1 VTASSSSRQPG
12 LGPITGLDRALDDPR
27 VFQAVQEY
35 LVALEAGER
44 PEPEE
49 FLDRHPEIRESLTEC
64 LEALQFVHT
73 AAERSLPSTRRLPD
87 LPGVEPPTAVPL
99 GDFQL
104 LREIGRGGMGVVYEA
119 IQLSLGRRVALKILP
134 FAAALDARHLQRFK
148 NEASAAAFLHHPNIV
163 PVYGVG
169 YDRGTHFYAMQLIE
183 GITIS
188 ALIRQLRR
196 DAGRGDS
203 DPESKNGA
211 IPPKRR
217 RVVHGG
223 LTQFFADSQLG
234 SPPPAMAEA
243 SGDVQPV
250 VELST
255 ARSKDARKYFR
266 TVARLGVDA
275 AAALEHAHQTG
286 VIHRDV
292 KPGNLMLDCRGHLWI
307 TDFGLAQFHMDPG
320 LTVTGDLVG
329 TLRYMS
335 PEQAMGQRLQLDHR
349 TDVYSLG
356 VTLYELLTLEPAFP
370 GGDRQELLHRIATE
384 EPIVPRLA
392 DPNIPAELDTIVLK
406 AISKSRVDR
415 YATAQA
421 LADDLQRFLDEKPIL
436 ARRPSQL
443 DRARKWCRRHPSA
456 VVSGVL
462 GLLVMIAGL
471 LLYTWMLAREEAR
484 ARLERERA
492 ENRYK
497 DARQAVD
504 LLVQVSED
512 ELDDKPPLSG
522 LRRRLLETALV
533 SYQRFMEQHPDD
545 PELAAVQARVRGI
558 LEELSVL
565 QGAFRTELLSEPAVL
580 RDLTLTSEQRE
591 RISGLTGRWSEQFL
605 DTFQGFDR
613 IAPEERHRRFLEVA
627 RERDRTLREVLTW
640 QQLQR
645 LKQLSIQAQGFHA
658 FHDSEVQEMLKL
670 TPRQKSLIHEI
681 EDEIFG
687 RPPGGPGRGP
697 PGRPHREP
705 PGDRQFGDREERAQ
719 AAVAGVKAILTPEQL
734 RRWNDLAGEPCEGLR
749 PAQPP
754 WLREP
759 PPSGPRGR

>member
-1 VTASSSSRQPG
+1 MSASSPSQKPAF
-12 LGPITGLDRALDDPR
+12 GPLTGLDRALDDPR
-27 VFQAVQEY
+27 VFDAVQEY

-49 FLDRHPEIRESLTEC
+49 FLGRHPEIRESLTEC
-64 LEALQFVHT
+64 LEALHFVHA

-87 LPGVEPPTAVPL
+87 LLGIEPHTAAPL

-119 IQLSLGRRVALKILP
+119 VQLSLGRRVALKILP

-169 YDRGTHFYAMQLIE
+169 YDGGTHFYAMQLIE
-183 GITIS
+183 GITVS

-196 DAGRGDS
+196 DEGRGDS
-203 DPESKNGA
+203 DPESVDGIA
-211 IPPKRR
+211 PPRR
-217 RVVHGG
+217 LSAGN
-223 LTQFFADSQLG
+223 T
-234 SPPPAMAEA
+234 AMTLIYGNAEA
-243 SGDVQPV
+243 AVPPSEALQASTEVQPIM
-250 VELST
+250 ELST
-255 ARSKDARKYFR
+255 ARSMDARKYFR
-266 TVARLGVDA
+266 TVARLAADA
-275 AAALEHAHQTG
+275 ALGLEHAHQTG

-335 PEQAMGQRLQLDHR
+335 PEQAMGRRLQFDHR

-370 GGDRQELLHRIATE
+370 GDDRQELLRRIATE
-384 EPIVPRLA
+384 EPVAPHA
-392 DPNIPAELDTIVLK
+392 VDPKIPSELETIVLK
-406 AISKSRVDR
+406 AMSKSRVDR

-436 ARRPSQL
+436 ARRPSLL
-443 DRARKWCRRHPSA
+443 DSTRKWCRRHPSA
-456 VVSGVL
+456 VVAGVL
-462 GLLVMIAGL
+462 VLLVVIVGL
-471 LLYTWMLAREEAR
+471 LLNTWLLAREEAK

-492 ENRYK
+492 ESRYK
-497 DARQAVD
+497 DARQVVD
-504 LLVQVSED
+504 LLIQVSED
-512 ELDDKPPLSG
+512 ELDDKPPLTG
-522 LRRRLLETALV
+522 LRRKLLEAALV
-533 SYQRFMEQHPDD
+533 SYQRFIEQHPDD
-545 PELAAVQARVRGI
+545 PELTAVQARVRGI
-558 LEELSVL
+558 LEELSLL
-565 QGAFRTELLSEPAVL
+565 QGAFGADLLSEPAVL
-580 RDLTLTSEQRE
+580 RDLTLTSEQRQN
-591 RISGLTGRWSEQFL
+591 IADLTARRPEQFL
-605 DTFQGFDR
+605 DAIQRFDR
-613 IAPEERHRRFLEVA
+613 LAPDDRHRRFLDIT
-627 RERDRTLREVLTW
+627 RDRNRALTEILTW

-645 LKQLSIQAQGFHA
+645 LKQLEIQVQGFHA
-658 FHDSEVQEMLKL
+658 FHDSEVQETLKL
-670 TPRQKSLIHEI
+670 TPAQKSLIHDI
-681 EDEIFG
+681 EDDLFG

-705 PGDRQFGDREERAQ
+705 PGDRHLGDREERAQ
-719 AAVAGVKAILTPEQL
+719 AAVARVKAILTPEQL
-734 RRWNDLAGEPCEGLR
+734 RRWKDLVGEPCEGLR

-759 PPSGPRGR
+759 PPSGARGR